1 MSAALAW
8 LATPIA
14 RPRPLPTL
22 PSADDALARAGSA
35 GCSKGAKRVRE
46 SSSSTPTPLAHPPPP
61 PARPSARGRAVP
73 PPRVPA
79 GDYHLLDRP
88 DAVVRLLP
96 AELARECTPA
106 LFDQLWRFSRH
117 VPETRNPMNAN
128 ATILRKQATFGAC
141 YRFGAQLSPRVDLP
155 EEKWPALVRVAL
167 ADAVGR
173 VDERRRADFAA
184 AAAAHVNWYPT
195 GRAGMGRHADAEPSL
210 VPGAPIFSY
219 TFYSRGV
226 ASPERLFDW
235 YRVGAKKPFAATPL
249 GHGDLLI
256 MCGETQRAAEHGVRA
271 TAAKAHENV
280 RRVNITVR
288 AFNDKGGDRVTK
300 GGLGA
305 SVVTVRGDKFEA
317 SV

>member
-14 RPRPLPTL
+14 RPRPPRRSPPRTTPRARAWRGARRA
-22 PSADDALARAGSA
+22 PSASANRRPPSDPARA
-35 GCSKGAKRVRE
+35 
-46 SSSSTPTPLAHPPPP
+46 PTPPPS
-61 PARPSARGRAVP
+61 RPSARGRAVP

-155 EEKWPALVRVAL
+155 EEEWPALVRVAL
-167 ADAVGR
+167 ADASAA
-173 VDERRRADFAA
+173 RRAPPAPTAA
-184 AAAAHVNWYPT
+184 R
-195 GRAGMGRHADAEPSL
+195 RARANGTRADAGDGAPPDAEPSL

>member
-14 RPRPLPTL
+14 RPRPLPGV

-35 GCSKGAKRVRE
+35 GCSKEAPRASANRVR
-46 SSSSTPTPLAHPPPP
+46 PLDPARAPRRPPRS
-61 PARPSARGRAVP
+61 RPSARGRAE

-96 AELARECTPA
+96 AELARGATPA

-155 EEKWPALVRVAL
+155 EEELCPRSP
-167 ADAVGR
+167 
-173 VDERRRADFAA
+173 RR
-184 AAAAHVNWYPT
+184 P
-195 GRAGMGRHADAEPSL
+195 
-210 VPGAPIFSY
+210 
-219 TFYSRGV
+219 
-226 ASPERLFDW
+226 
-235 YRVGAKKPFAATPL
+235 ATP
-249 GHGDLLI
+249 
-256 MCGETQRAAEHGVRA
+256 RPR
-271 TAAKAHENV
+271 
-280 RRVNITVR
+280 
-288 AFNDKGGDRVTK
+288 
-300 GGLGA
+300 
-305 SVVTVRGDKFEA
+305 
-317 SV
+317 